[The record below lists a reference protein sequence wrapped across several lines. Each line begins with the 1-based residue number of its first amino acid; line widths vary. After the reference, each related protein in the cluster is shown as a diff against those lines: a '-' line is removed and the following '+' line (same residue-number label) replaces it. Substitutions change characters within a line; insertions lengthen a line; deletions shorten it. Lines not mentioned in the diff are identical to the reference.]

1 MSKQTSG
8 DITIYEIAEE
18 AGVSV
23 STVSRVLTGNANV
36 SEKRKKA
43 VLNIIDKYDYL
54 PNSMARSLSNRKSH
68 TLGIILPDIT
78 HPFYS
83 QIFYGAEALA
93 LTKGYTLLL
102 GCTMND
108 TIRHS
113 TNLESL
119 YVRIL
124 QERKVDGMLMMGG
137 AVNETEPIKEHTEMI
152 DKLSERMP
160 VVTINDAMP
169 NRKTLHVSV
178 DEISG
183 TRALINY
190 LVSLK
195 HKKFAFIGGDLAIQ
209 PTNVRLNTMRKTL
222 EEHGIS
228 FDDSY
233 FVPSEFDVESGK
245 RCMTE
250 LLQKPSLPTAVIC
263 LNDLVAIGAIYT
275 ARKAGLRV
283 PEDISFAGSD
293 NMPMSEYV
301 VPSITTI
308 DLKALDIGKTAI
320 EVLIDKIEG
329 KSVSNKNVIKTEL
342 VIRDS
347 CKMRN

>member
-1 MSKQTSG
+1 MKKEKDG
-8 DITIYEIAEE
+8 NITIYEIAKE

-43 VLNIIDKYDYL
+43 VLSIIEKYDYL

-93 LTKGYTLLL
+93 FTKGYTLLL

-113 TNLESL
+113 TNLESH

-124 QERKVDGMLMMGG
+124 QERKVDGMLIMGG
-137 AVNETEPIKEHTEMI
+137 AVNETEPISEHTEMI

-169 NRKTLHVSV
+169 ERNTLHVSV
-178 DEISG
+178 DETSG

-190 LVSLK
+190 LVSLR

-209 PTNVRLNTMRKTL
+209 PTLLRLSTMKKTL

-233 FVPSEFDVESGK
+233 YVPSDFDVESGK
-245 RCMTE
+245 QCMTE

-263 LNDLVAIGAIYT
+263 LNDLVAIGAIYA

-301 VPSITTI
+301 VPSITTV
-308 DLKALDIGKTAI
+308 DLKALELGKKAI
-320 EVLIDKIEG
+320 EVLIDAIEG
-329 KSVSNKNVIKTEL
+329 KKAEKENIIKTEL

-347 CKMRN
+347 CRICK